1 MPVHKAVRHSAI
13 RVEPLGGPV
22 GAVIHGLAPDR
33 APSEEEFATVE
44 QAMFDHIAIVIPELE
59 ENVTWLRDFG
69 RRFGPLVPHALD
81 QYHHPETHE
90 VSIIARNDGTTQS
103 RTTGKPAGAFWHSD
117 LSYDRA
123 PSDAIF
129 LYAQKVPRRGG
140 DTMVCNMALA
150 YQRLPPGT
158 KQRIEGL
165 TATHRW
171 GWNTGGATP
180 QMTPEQ
186 KAKHP
191 DVVHPVVRRHPRS
204 GRPVLFVNP
213 GYTMKINEV
222 SQAESDALLSE
233 LFQHALDPAH
243 QYRHRWA
250 EGMLLGLDNRS
261 SMHCAVDDYTEP
273 RRMLRMI
280 VGCTDGSVGEVS
292 ETPEPKTVD

>member
-1 MPVHKAVRHSAI
+1 MPETI
-13 RVEPLGGPV
+13 RVEPLDGPV
-22 GAVIHGLAPDR
+22 GAIIHGLSPDR
-33 APSEEEFATVE
+33 APTDEEFATVE
-44 QAMFDHIAIVIPELE
+44 RAMFDHIAIVIPELA
-59 ENVTWLRDFG
+59 ENVGWLRDLG

-90 VSIIARNDGTTQS
+90 VSVIARNDGTSQS

-129 LYAQKVPRRGG
+129 LYAQKVPSDGG

-150 YQRLPPGT
+150 YEKLPQAT
-158 KQRIEGL
+158 KDRIAGL

-171 GWNTGGATP
+171 GFNTGGATP

-191 DVVHPVVRRHPRS
+191 DVIHPVVRYHPRS

-213 GYTMKINEV
+213 GYTVGINELPA
-222 SQAESDALLSE
+222 AESEALLTG
-233 LFQHALDPAH
+233 LFDHALRPEF
-243 QYRHRWA
+243 QYRHQWR

-261 SMHCAVDDYTEP
+261 SMHCAIDDYTEP

-280 VGCTDGSVGEVS
+280 VGCTDGTIGEVA
-292 ETPEPKTVD
+292 ENPEPNAVD